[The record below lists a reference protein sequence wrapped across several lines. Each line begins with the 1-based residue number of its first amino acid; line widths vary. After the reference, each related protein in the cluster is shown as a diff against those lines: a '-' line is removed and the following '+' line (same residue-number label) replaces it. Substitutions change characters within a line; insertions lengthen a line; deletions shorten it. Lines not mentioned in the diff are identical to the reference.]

1 LKPLE
6 LKFLLRWRFD
16 FVDGKVKTGCW
27 NGDAITAWNINKDGL
42 IRASIEAKDYVTK
55 KIKKMVECKGED
67 FVNFGWIGFASASAA
82 LMGGVTVTPNTKIG
96 GLSMLTRDNN
106 VRVFINGAANFK
118 KRTDLEKKQHLAGFG
133 R

>member
-1 LKPLE
+1 MQPLE
-6 LKFLLRWRFD
+6 LKYLLRWRFD
-16 FVDGKVKTGCW
+16 FADGKVKTGSW
-27 NGDAITAWNINKDGL
+27 NGSSITAWDINKDGL

-82 LMGGVTVTPNTKIG
+82 LSGVTVTPNTVIG
-96 GLSMLTRDNN
+96 GLNMLTRDNN
-106 VRVFINGAANFK
+106 IRVFINGVANFK